1 MGANC
6 AREVTALDNF
16 SFPLSILLVMYIRQV
31 YYIVSIIPSGTCFS
45 RPLSEGCLLAKF
57 LRCIALHYK

>member
-6 AREVTALDNF
+6 AREVTTLDTF
-16 SFPLSILLVMYIRQV
+16 SFPLSILLVVYIRRV
-31 YYIVSIIPSGTCFS
+31 YYLVSIIRSGTCFS
-45 RPLSEGCLLAKF
+45 RPLFEGCLFAKF